1 MTIFEWKTSRTNG
14 LTDMSMLQSM
24 IMILLKTINDSNCAK
39 SFHIFGSF
47 PYVAWRP
54 MKTQPHIMF
63 IKIKNKGRYDVILGQ
78 VRFSKGQ
85 NNPSGGQ
92 KQEKHLIILVKLS
105 GGGGRVFNWC
115 QANYWDGTIIS
126 SLPRIVCGDILFL
139 GFRLKIIL
147 DLKSDPSESRFCLMW
162 LNLAPTRGS
171 PATSEIQ

>member
-24 IMILLKTINDSNCAK
+24 IMILLKTINDLNCTK

-63 IKIKNKGRYDVILGQ
+63 IKIKNKGRYDIILGQ

-85 NNPSGGQ
+85 NNLSGGQ
-92 KQEKHLIILVKLS
+92 KQEKINPPPLPYITMWRMRQGFEWSPSKLLEKHHNLFS
-105 GGGGRVFNWC
+105 TQDCVRRYF
-115 QANYWDGTIIS
+115 IS
-126 SLPRIVCGDILFL
+126 WFQTEDNL
-139 GFRLKIIL
+139 G
-147 DLKSDPSESRFCLMW
+147 
-162 LNLAPTRGS
+162 
-171 PATSEIQ
+171 SEI